1 MNWQDFTALLV
12 LATAMSFSPGPNTTL
27 ASALGANH
35 GLRRAMPFV
44 CAVPVGWGVML
55 GLCALG
61 LGALLLAVPLLIWAV
76 KLLGVAYLLWLA
88 ARLIGFRP
96 QFPGQSGDAAPMGV
110 ASPPDVTFWQG
121 AALQFVNI
129 KAWLFALAV
138 VSGWIAG
145 RSDAGLRFAI
155 VLPVMLFYAFASNL
169 TYAMAGSL
177 LRDWLAGPGES
188 GRRLVWFNRLMALVL
203 VATAVWMFFV

>member
-27 ASALGANH
+27 ASTLGANH
-35 GLRRAMPFV
+35 GLRLALPFV
-44 CAVPVGWGVML
+44 CGVPVGWGLML

-61 LGALLLAVPLLIWAV
+61 LGALLLAVPLLAWAV

-88 ARLIGFRP
+88 AKLIGFRF
-96 QFPGQSGDAAPMGV
+96 QFPAPSGRAG
-110 ASPPDVTFWQG
+110 PPDIVNPPTVTFWQG

-129 KAWLFALAV
+129 KAWLFALAI

-145 RSDAGLRFAI
+145 RGDAGLRFAI
-155 VLPVMLFYAFASNL
+155 VLPVMLAYAFASNL
-169 TYAMAGSL
+169 TYALAGSL
-177 LRDWLAGPGES
+177 LREWLAGPNES
-188 GRRLVWFNRLMALVL
+188 GRRLVWFNRAMALVL
-203 VATAVWMFFV
+203 VATALWMFFV

>member
-61 LGALLLAVPLLIWAV
+61 LGALLLAVPLLAWAV

-188 GRRLVWFNRLMALVL
+188 GRRLVWFNRLMAMVL